1 LQYSLRD
8 LSIRSFLQYSFGLP
22 SWVRGVLMCVA
33 LNLYSL
39 MSPLWGLMKSAL
51 NPYLDLNTLT
61 HSPEGA
67 LIALRQWVDFFALN
81 PQALEDL
88 QIRLMAYVGLHVL
101 YMLLMWKMSLWAIQ
115 QVKTKVESP

>member
-1 LQYSLRD
+1 LQYLLRD

-39 MSPLWGLMKSAL
+39 MSPLWGLIKTAL
-51 NPYLDLNTLT
+51 NPYLDLNALT
-61 HSPEGA
+61 QSPEGA
-67 LIALRQWVDFFALN
+67 LIALRQWADFFALN

-101 YMLLMWKMSLWAIQ
+101 YMLLMWKMSLWAIK

>member
-1 LQYSLRD
+1 MQYLLRD
-8 LSIRSFLQYSFGLP
+8 LSIRSFLQYGFGLP

-39 MSPLWGLMKSAL
+39 MSPLWGLMKTAL

-61 HSPEGA
+61 QSPEGA
-67 LIALRQWVDFFALN
+67 LRQWADFFALN
-81 PQALEDL
+81 PQALEEL

-101 YMLLMWKMSLWAIQ
+101 YMLLMWKMSLWAIK